1 MLPKPSTHLKTR
13 SWGADFFWLVLY
25 LRLKAQG
32 VRLEPEMLRLPLVPT
47 STRSSLSPAL
57 SLSPLLQE
65 ENQQAH
71 QDEEQEDTNN
81 GPGNDPWEKEG

>member
-1 MLPKPSTHLKTR
+1 ML
-13 SWGADFFWLVLY
+13 
-25 LRLKAQG
+25 
-32 VRLEPEMLRLPLVPT
+32 MLPLVPT